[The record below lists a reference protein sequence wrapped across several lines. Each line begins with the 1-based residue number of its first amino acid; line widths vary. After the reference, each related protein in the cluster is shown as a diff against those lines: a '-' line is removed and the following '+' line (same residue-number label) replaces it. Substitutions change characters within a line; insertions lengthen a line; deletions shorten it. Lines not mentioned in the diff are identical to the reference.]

1 MTDRN
6 QTVATPTKERP
17 ELKKEEVPLAAKPV
31 TQGQLIWRRFR
42 RHRLGALG
50 GVIIVTLTLLTLLSH
65 FISPYDYATQHRR
78 FAFAPPT
85 PIHFFDK
92 DGRLSWPFVYGLQ
105 RERDPRGRWIY
116 RENTGQ
122 VYPIRFF
129 TQGDPYHLFWLI
141 PTDIHLF
148 GTGERNPES
157 PGQIFLFGTDDVGRD
172 LFSRTLIGGWVSLSI
187 GPLALAISLTLAIF
201 FGGISGYFGGGWD
214 IFIQRMIEVLNSFPG
229 LPLLLALAAILPP
242 GLPPALSFLL
252 IIMILS
258 ILGWGG
264 TARTLRGLFLVL
276 REQEFALAAKA
287 MGAGNGRIIFKHL
300 LPNTLS
306 YLIVSAT
313 LGIPGLILAEAALSF
328 LGFGIRDPMTS
339 WGQLLNQFTDNT
351 ISNLTYHPWLMIPG
365 FFIII
370 AVLAFNF
377 MGDAL
382 RDAADPFSTQG
393 RSA

>member
-1 MTDRN
+1 MTKR
-6 QTVATPTKERP
+6 PTSPLEKESGGGA
-17 ELKKEEVPLAAKPV
+17 ESEVVLPAKPV
-31 TQGQLIWRRFR
+31 SQGQLIWRRFR

-50 GVIIVTLTLLTLLSH
+50 GVIIALLVLVTIFAH
-65 FISPYDYATQHRR
+65 FLSPYNYATQHRR

-85 PIHFFDK
+85 RIHFFDK
-92 DGRLSWPFVYGLQ
+92 EGRLSWPFVYGLQ
-105 RERDPRGRWIY
+105 RERDPRGRWVY
-116 RENTGQ
+116 RENTDQ
-122 VYPIRFF
+122 VYPMRFF
-129 TQGDPYHLFWLI
+129 VQGDSYKLFWLI
-141 PTDIHLF
+141 PLDIHLF
-148 GTGERNPES
+148 GTGERDPAS

-187 GPLALAISLTLAIF
+187 GPLALAISLTLAIV
-201 FGGISGYFGGGWD
+201 FGGISGYFGGAID
-214 IFIQRMIEVLNSFPG
+214 NLIQRAIEVLNSFPG

-258 ILGWGG
+258 VLGWGG

-287 MGAGNGRIIFKHL
+287 MGAGNARIIFKHL

-306 YLIVSAT
+306 YVIVSAT
-313 LGIPGLILAEAALSF
+313 LGIPGLILAEASLSF

-351 ISNLTYHPWLMIPG
+351 ITNLTYHPWLMIPG

-382 RDAADPFSTQG
+382 RDATDPLSTQG
-393 RSA
+393 R

>member
-1 MTDRN
+1 MTKP
-6 QTVATPTKERP
+6 PTTAPIASEERA
-17 ELKKEEVPLAAKPV
+17 EEQQKLLVTKPV
-31 TQGQLIWRRFR
+31 SQGELIWRRFR

-50 GVIIVTLTLLTLLSH
+50 GAIILILTFLTIFSH
-65 FISPYDYATQHRR
+65 FIAPYDYATQRRR
-78 FAFAPPT
+78 FAYAPPT
-85 PIHFFDK
+85 QIHFFDQA
-92 DGRLSWPFVYGLQ
+92 GRLSWPFVYGLK
-105 RERDPRGRWIY
+105 RERDPRGRWVY
-116 RENTGQ
+116 REDRERT
-122 VYPIRFF
+122 YPVKFF
-129 TQGDPYHLFWLI
+129 VPGDPYQLFWFI
-141 PTDIHLF
+141 ATDIHLF
-148 GTGERNPES
+148 GTGERETNS

-187 GPLALAISLTLAIF
+187 GPLALMISLSLAII
-201 FGGISGYFGGGWD
+201 FGGISGYYGGGLD
-214 IFIQRMIEVLNSFPG
+214 IFIQRLIEVLNSFPG

-242 GLPPALSFLL
+242 SLSPAISFLM

-264 TARTLRGLFLVL
+264 AARALRGLFLVL
-276 REQEFALAAKA
+276 REQEFSLAAKA
-287 MGAGNGRIIFKHL
+287 LGASDARIIFKHL
-300 LPNTLS
+300 LPNTMS
-306 YLIVSAT
+306 FLIVTAT
-313 LGIPGLILAEAALSF
+313 LSIPGLILAEAALSF

-382 RDAADPFSTQG
+382 RDAVDPFSTKG
-393 RSA
+393 R